1 MDFDNPLD
9 SLTYDEKL
17 LSEKMGY
24 FATYP
29 GKVGNVPPA
38 PLTVKDKIGQKLSI
52 KKNVE
57 DQVMQQINSEIA
69 RDLYSNVHNS
79 PSLPQDLQLFGST
92 YDRLGFQP
100 KPNRPSKSGI
110 QGGSCNESFSSGGEA
125 NATNLAVS
133 KSGNGNNI
141 IDGIGD
147 LQIFKLLLIVLVVLV
162 IVQEIKISSIETRLQ
177 AMMFSKPAAAVPAA
191 STAPTQ

>member
-100 KPNRPSKSGI
+100 KPSRHDTQGRPGK
-110 QGGSCNESFSSGGEA
+110 ESFSTGGSANDNASPLKQVSGGSS
-125 NATNLAVS
+125 NV
-133 KSGNGNNI
+133 
-141 IDGIGD
+141 IDGLGD

-162 IVQEIKISSIETRLQ
+162 IVQEIKISAIETRLQ
-177 AMMFSKPAAAVPAA
+177 AMMFAKPTTATTA
-191 STAPTQ
+191 STTTS

>member
-38 PLTVKDKIGQKLSI
+38 PLTVKDRIGQKLSM

-92 YDRLGFQP
+92 YDRLGFHADP
-100 KPNRPSKSGI
+100 SKLARPSK
-110 QGGSCNESFSSGGEA
+110 ESFSVGGDNNASNNASAA
-125 NATNLAVS
+125 NSTVS
-133 KSGNGNNI
+133 KSGNHNNGTI
-141 IDGIGD
+141 IDGLGD

-162 IVQEIKISSIETRLQ
+162 IVQEIKISAIETRLQ
-177 AMMFSKPAAAVPAA
+177 AMMFSKPATVVP
-191 STAPTQ
+191 TAPTQ